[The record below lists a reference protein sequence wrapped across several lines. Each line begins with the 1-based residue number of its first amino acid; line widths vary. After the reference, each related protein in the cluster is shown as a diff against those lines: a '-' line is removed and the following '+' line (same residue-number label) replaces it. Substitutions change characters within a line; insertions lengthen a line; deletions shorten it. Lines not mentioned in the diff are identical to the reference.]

1 MSTAGLSEQ
10 LSAGLS
16 ALFSG
21 PPRPDMTGQL
31 LNYLELL
38 IRWND
43 SYNLTAIR
51 DPQQMVTRHLLDSLS
66 VMPWIDEGPLL
77 DAGTGAGL
85 PGIPLAIMRPKLHVT
100 LLDSTG
106 KKIRFLN
113 HVARSLALKNI
124 HPVQERLEN
133 WTTEETPSRIIS
145 RAFADLD
152 SFARA
157 CRHLMGEKT
166 RLLAMKG
173 KYPVGELNKLPAW
186 LKIDSIEKLTVP
198 GLQEDRHLV
207 IMSLI
212 Q

>member
-1 MSTAGLSEQ
+1 MFTERLADL

-16 ALFSG
+16 RLLPG
-21 PPRPDMTGQL
+21 PATPGQTSQL

-38 IRWND
+38 DRW
-43 SYNLTAIR
+43 SGTYNLTAIR

-66 VMPWIDEGPLL
+66 VMPWIVDGSLL

-85 PGIPLAIMRPKLHVT
+85 PGVPLAIMRPDLQVT
-100 LLDSTG
+100 LLDSAG

-113 HVARSLALKNI
+113 HVARSLDLRNA
-124 HPVQERLEN
+124 HPVQDRLESFRCD
-133 WTTEETPSRIIS
+133 EVPDQIIS
-145 RAFADLD
+145 RAFGELGA
-152 SFARA
+152 FAEA
-157 CRHLMGEKT
+157 CRHLMNAAT

-173 KYPVGELNKLPAW
+173 KYPAAELESLPAW
-186 LKIDSIEKLTVP
+186 LQVNSIEKLTVP

-212 Q
+212 P